1 MSNSHSFSSSQA
13 ARTSP
18 ERQFARYVLPSMF
31 TMLLT
36 GFYAIVDGFFIGRA
50 TGDVGLAA
58 INIAWPV
65 TAVIIDVYK
74 RQGQHIAVG
83 DFGVGQ
89 RHGAGDAVLPGNH
102 FGFAAAADAGAAG
115 DCLLY
120 TSRSKA
126 C

>member
-50 TGDVGLAA
+50 TGDVGWRPSTSPGLS
-58 INIAWPV
+58 
-65 TAVIIDVYK
+65 
-74 RQGQHIAVG
+74 
-83 DFGVGQ
+83 
-89 RHGAGDAVLPGNH
+89 LPSSWQP
-102 FGFAAAADAGAAG
+102 APA
-115 DCLLY
+115 
-120 TSRSKA
+120 
-126 C
+126 